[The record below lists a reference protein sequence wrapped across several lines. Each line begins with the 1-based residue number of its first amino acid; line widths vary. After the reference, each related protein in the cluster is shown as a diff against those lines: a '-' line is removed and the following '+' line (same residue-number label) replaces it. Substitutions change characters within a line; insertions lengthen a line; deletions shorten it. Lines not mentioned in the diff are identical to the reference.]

1 MSGRGVQGTLGS
13 GPIVVVNPNSDRS
26 VTEAISRALERFRLP
41 GGPAV
46 ECVTF
51 ADGPIGIVTERDV
64 QEAALRFGDY
74 AAARTDAGALVS
86 ACYSQPGIDLAR
98 SLTRVPVI
106 GIQDAGVLAALAR
119 ADLFGVVAVAPAS
132 IPRHLRHLRRLG
144 VDGRLAGEVAL
155 AEPVSVAESGRG
167 ERSFELLLQAAA
179 ALHERGA
186 GAVVL
191 GCAGMSGHR
200 ERLERETGLP
210 VIDPTQAAVAMALGA
225 LLPVAA

>member
-1 MSGRGVQGTLGS
+1 MTAP
-13 GPIVVVNPNSDRS
+13 GPILVVNPNSDRT
-26 VTEAISRALERFRLP
+26 VTEALSRALDGFRLP
-41 GGPAV
+41 GAPAI

-51 ADGPIGIVTERDV
+51 EDGPTGILTEQHV
-64 QEAALRFGDY
+64 QEAALAFGAY
-74 AAARTDAGALVS
+74 AAARADAGAIIS
-86 ACYSQPGIDLAR
+86 ACYSQPGVDLAR
-98 SLTRVPVI
+98 SLTSVPVI

-119 ADLFGVVAVAPAS
+119 ADLFGVIAVAPGS

-167 ERSFELLLQAAA
+167 ERSFALLMQAAT
-179 ALHERGA
+179 ALAGKGA

-200 ERLERETGLP
+200 RRLEAELGLP
-210 VIDPTQAAVAMALGA
+210 VIDPTQAAVSMALGA
-225 LLPVAA
+225 ILPDAA